1 MSVGTPLPP
10 APGDRRPPA
19 RALESFPMAAGAKR
33 VLLGRALSTSKAE
46 HQLLP
51 KILALPVFSSDPLSS
66 VAYATEEMM
75 LVLALAGAGALALML
90 PIGFGIAALLAIV
103 VTSYRQTVKAYPRG
117 GGSYIVSKDNLGT
130 LPGLVA
136 AGAILTDYVLTVSVS
151 VTAGSIAVASAFPAL
166 AEHRVALAVSFI
178 ALVTV
183 ANLRGVKEAGTVFA
197 IPTYGF
203 AAMVGLTIV
212 VGLAQCLTRCPVAES
227 ADVRLGVGV
236 PLTVFLILR
245 AFSSGATALTGVE
258 AIADGVQAFRPPQA
272 KNAATTLAIMGAISI
287 SMFLGITF
295 LARETGVRVS
305 PFVEDHQSV
314 LAQIGDAVFGGG
326 VFFYILQVF
335 TAGIL
340 ILAANTAFQDFPR
353 LSAILARDRFMP
365 SQFRNRGDRLVYSNG
380 VLVLAAIAGLLV
392 YIFDANL
399 TRLIQLYV
407 VGVFTAFTL
416 SQSGMVRRWMSLRT
430 EGWRRSAAI
439 NGVGATTTGVVLAI
453 VTLTKFTRGAWI
465 VIGTIPVLVVFFL
478 FVHRHYMEVGRLL
491 RARGLTPEAEA
502 SNTFVLLVRDLGP
515 ATVEAVRYLRAL
527 RPDRLIPLYVGDPAR
542 FEQVSAAWPD
552 LAPRFGRLELLPGA
566 ESSLT
571 RSVRSYVRG
580 VDRGPD
586 DFVTVVLPELLRSR
600 NWWQFA
606 GQRRALWLKAR
617 LLFEPGLVLTDVTS
631 LAEREPPSASRLE
644 RPVEPERIVVLVPV
658 SAVHDATIRAI
669 VFAKSLRPS
678 ALSAL
683 FFSTD
688 PTDVEPIV
696 EDWSRNRVDVPLA
709 IVDASF
715 RDIGEPLLAEVRRL
729 TGRRDTM
736 VNVVLPEFVVERW
749 WEQFLHN
756 QSGLYLK
763 RLLLFE
769 PRVVVTS
776 VPYHLHEADLA
787 TRSRDAERRG

>member
-1 MSVGTPLPP
+1 
-10 APGDRRPPA
+10 
-19 RALESFPMAAGAKR
+19 MAGGVKR
-33 VLLGRALSTSKAE
+33 FLLGRALSTYKAE

-51 KILALPVFSSDPLSS
+51 KVLALPVFSSDPLSS

-75 LVLALAGAGALALML
+75 LVLAIAGAGALALML

-117 GGSYIVSKDNLGT
+117 GGSYIVSKENLGT
-130 LPGLVA
+130 VPGLVA

-151 VTAGSIAVASAFPAL
+151 VTAGSIAVASAFPGL

-178 ALVTV
+178 ALVTL
-183 ANLRGVKEAGTVFA
+183 ANLRGVREAGTLFA
-197 IPTYGF
+197 VPTYGF

-212 VGLAQCLTRCPVAES
+212 VGLVQCLTECHVADS
-227 ADVRLGVGV
+227 ATEKLPMVG
-236 PLTVFLILR
+236 PLSVFLILR

-258 AIADGVQAFRPPQA
+258 AIADGVQAFRRPQA
-272 KNAATTLAIMGAISI
+272 KNAATTLAVMGAISI
-287 SMFLGITF
+287 FMFLGITF

-305 PFVEDHQSV
+305 PFVVDHQSV
-314 LAQIGDAVFGGG
+314 LAQIGDAVFDGGLP
-326 VFFYILQVF
+326 FYVLQVF

-365 SQFRNRGDRLVYSNG
+365 SQFRNRGDRLVFSNG
-380 VLVLAAIAGLLV
+380 VFVLAAIAGLLV
-392 YIFDANL
+392 YVFDADL

-416 SQSGMVRRWMSLRT
+416 SQSGMVRRWMKLRT
-430 EGWRRSAAI
+430 VGWKRSAVI
-439 NGVGATTTGVVLAI
+439 NGIGAATTGVVLVI

-465 VIGTIPVLVVFFL
+465 VICTIPVLVFFFL
-478 FVHRHYMEVGRLL
+478 FVHRHYTEVGRLL
-491 RARGLTPEAEA
+491 RARGLTPEVEA
-502 SNTFVLLVRDLGP
+502 SNTFVVLVRDLGP
-515 ATVEAVRYLRAL
+515 ATAEAVRYLRAL
-527 RPDRLIPLYVGDPAR
+527 RPERLIPLYVGDPAR
-542 FEQVSAAWPD
+542 FEQVSMAWPD
-552 LAPRFGRLELLPGA
+552 LAPRFGRLELLAGA
-566 ESSLT
+566 EAHLT
-571 RSVRSYVRG
+571 RSVRAYVRG

-586 DFVTVVLPELLRSR
+586 DFVTVVLPELLRPR
-600 NWWQFA
+600 GWWQFA
-606 GQRRALWLKAR
+606 GQRRALWFKAR
-617 LLFEPGLVLTDVTS
+617 LFFEPGLVLTDIPS
-631 LAEREPPSASRLE
+631 LAEDEPPAASRLE

-658 SAVHDATIRAI
+658 SAVHDATIRALI
-669 VFAKSLRPS
+669 YANSLRPS

-688 PTDVEPIV
+688 PADVEPIV
-696 EDWSRNRVDVPLA
+696 ESWSRHRVDVPLA

-715 RDIGEPLLAEVRRL
+715 RDIGEPLLTEVRRY
-729 TGRRDTM
+729 TGRGDTM
-736 VNVVLPEFVVERW
+736 VNVVIPEFVVERW

-756 QSGLYLK
+756 QSGLYIK

-787 TRSRDAERRG
+787 TRARAEEYRG